1 MVTST
6 FAELGDKFFRYKR
19 QTYLFAFP
27 VGIAICIMYVTGAL
41 GHSKLGIYIADGLIV
56 QLSIFILLLI
66 FRPHLMRLIEYIFY
80 FSFATSFFAL
90 TQVSISAY
98 QLQDGLLP
106 SELADVLNSLSMWLI
121 VFILAAY
128 LTTERKFL
136 RILII
141 YIFAGMTVLAT
152 NNFWFL
158 ASAGILN
165 FSYIFRWINAF
176 SSISMA
182 TLLVQRMGVLQ
193 QNYASTDMLTGLLNR
208 RALYQILTMEVERF
222 IRYGRRFSIIIFDV
236 DHFKGINDEFGHMKG
251 DEVLSDLAK
260 LVEKTIRHV
269 DYAGRWGGEEFLVI
283 LPDTELQAARILAER
298 LCEAVRKGCDGKAY
312 HVTASFGVAAYQEGQ
327 HLEEMLHAAD
337 NAMYRAKQNGRD
349 QVALSN
355 SSSSLEVGQLE

>member
-27 VGIAICIMYVTGAL
+27 VGIVICIMYVTGAL
-41 GHSKLGIYIADGLIV
+41 GHSKLGLYIADGLIV
-56 QLSIFILLLI
+56 QLSTFILLLI
-66 FRPHLMRLIEYIFY
+66 FRPHLIRLIEYIFY

-90 TQVSISAY
+90 TQVSITAY

-106 SELADVLNSLSMWLI
+106 NELADVLNSLSMWLI

-136 RILII
+136 RILIV
-141 YIFAGMTVLAT
+141 YIFAGMTVLAM

-165 FSYIFRWINAF
+165 FSYIFRWVNAF
-176 SSISMA
+176 SSIFMT

-208 RALYQILTMEVERF
+208 RALYQILSMEVERF
-222 IRYGRRFSIIIFDV
+222 MRHGRQFSIIVFDV
-236 DHFKGINDEFGHMKG
+236 DHFKNINDEFGHMRG

-283 LPDTELQAARILAER
+283 LPDTKLQAAHILAER
-298 LCEAVRKGCDGKAY
+298 LCEAVRKGYGGETY
-312 HVTASFGVAAYQEGQ
+312 HVTASFGVAEYQEGQ

-337 NAMYRAKQNGRD
+337 SAMYQAKQNGRD
-349 QVALSN
+349 QVVLSG
-355 SSSSLEVGQLE
+355 SSPYSEATD